1 MPADPIE
8 TAKLSA
14 ARAVVELV
22 WDEKSITHI
31 FNIKYEGANWEV
43 IVRIKPKED
52 GDISSSP
59 DKDFIEELP
68 E

>member
-14 ARAVVELV
+14 ARSLVELV
-22 WDEKSITHI
+22 WDERSITHVFDI
-31 FNIKYEGANWEV
+31 EYEGADWEV
-43 IVRIKPKED
+43 IVRIKSTED
-52 GDISSSP
+52 GGLSDNVEE
-59 DKDFIEELP
+59 DFTEQRP